1 MNNQNLPESLLNN
14 NSNMNANL
22 HGFKKNKFF
31 HLNYK
36 TIEANPKYNIFL
48 KISDNDIEEL
58 IMELP
63 INCTIS

>member
-1 MNNQNLPESLLNN
+1 
-14 NSNMNANL
+14 MNANL